1 MKTDIF
7 ISYRRSGG
15 ESLAL
20 LVYYRLT
27 FAGYRVF
34 LDVERRKP
42 GKFNEAIYQHIDE
55 CTDFLLILPPD
66 SLTRCKNE
74 GDWVRLE
81 IARAIEQKK
90 NIILLF
96 AEGFIA
102 PDKSE
107 LPTDIQDVLDYQ
119 GVQLHS
125 GSYSLLLDELINNF
139 LHSKPGTVTLQET
152 TAPLGI
158 QSAKEAKS
166 LIYVKQHF
174 RCSNC
179 GSRKLYRQDKVEKS
193 ILFWEGARK
202 ITAAFFLCLIALI
215 IVCAIFIFTIP
226 ELSVFLESL
235 IPKDSSIARIFF
247 RDESGWI
254 RLFAAA
260 LGITMLPGYA
270 VISVLASIWK
280 ILYNKEIKEGPH
292 SAICICRN
300 CGMEFWAISADKC
313 TESWTPDEELV

>member
-42 GKFNEAIYQHIDE
+42 GKFNEAIYQHIDG

-179 GSRKLYRQDKVEKS
+179 GSRKLYRQDKVERS
-193 ILFWEGARK
+193 ILFWEGTRK
-202 ITAAFFLCLIALI
+202 ITAAIILCLIALI
-215 IVCAIFIFTIP
+215 ILCGILIFTTP
-226 ELSVFLESL
+226 DLGVFLEGL
-235 IPKDSSIARIFF
+235 IPKDSNIARIFF
-247 RDESGWI
+247 SGESGWTK
-254 RLFAAA
+254 LFATA
-260 LGITMLPGYA
+260 LGIAILLGCA
-270 VISVLASIWK
+270 VTSVPTTIWK
-280 ILYNKEIKEGPH
+280 TLYNKEIKEGPH